1 MIRTI
6 CGTLVVL
13 VSCVTIT
20 HNQSRNQG
28 WGLSDIPYDG
38 TVTFVRL
45 RWNADGAASNRGM
58 NFWMHEFPRAEQNL
72 MTVID
77 DFTLINVKTTGSLIL
92 TLDDPE
98 LFKYPVALMQE
109 PGFWVLSDNEAT
121 SLRSYLLKGGF
132 LIFNDFEGS
141 QWNHFEAQMRRVL
154 PSGRWLRLDA
164 THPVFDVFFRI
175 TEIDLPH
182 PHYHHLRGR
191 VPEYFGLFEDN
202 DPTKRLMAIANYN
215 TNVAEYWQ
223 LGGLGFFPLEPMS
236 IGFELGVNYMMY
248 GLTH

>member
-1 MIRTI
+1 MIRSI
-6 CGTLVVL
+6 CVTLVVL
-13 VSCVTIT
+13 VSYVTIA

-28 WGLSDIPYDG
+28 WGLPHIPYDG

-45 RWNADGAASNRGM
+45 RWNAEGAASSRGM

-77 DFTLINVKTTGSLIL
+77 DFTFIDAKTTGSLIL

-132 LIFNDFEGS
+132 LIFNDFEGN
-141 QWNHFEAQMRRVL
+141 QWNHFESQMRRVL
-154 PSGRWLRLDA
+154 PNGRWRQLDE

-175 TEIDLPH
+175 SEIDIPH
-182 PHYHHLRGR
+182 PPYHHLRGR

-202 DPTKRLMAIANYN
+202 DPTKRLMSIANYN